1 EWASIAENVSRE
13 AELALQA
20 GDTIT
25 ARKAYMRASNYY
37 RTAMFS
43 LPPTD
48 NRLDQYLTSSR
59 ELFHQATSLFE
70 PPIEI
75 LAIPFGDARL
85 PGYFLSAGQS
95 KRPTLIALNGADS
108 SNEELVHWIGF
119 AAVARGW
126 NCLVFEG
133 PGQWSALQ
141 LNPGLFLQH
150 DYEVPVKAVVDY
162 LVQRDDVDTDNITLI
177 GYSLGSLL
185 AARTVAFEKRI
196 SACIVDGLVVDV
208 GEAWEAV
215 WPPALQK
222 LTGVFDTAAGALER
236 LSPEL
241 RGFINH
247 HMFSFGV
254 SKPSEILN
262 AYRPFKI
269 QELAPQIECQL
280 LLLYGEGEYAQ
291 TNAKVVTSILHFVN
305 KLRCSAAIH
314 EFSYQDGWAASHC
327 QIGAFNL
334 AQAVVFDWLD
344 DIVNRKEQF
353 IASDSLH
360 TWDLLNKYHHTNE
373 MIKLEQTIRAIRV

>member
-1 EWASIAENVSRE
+1 MKLDFRNMDIGSFPFNFVRTLGVVGTGGAEVNECLLAAMNIRENDEASWIGEWASIAESVSRE

-20 GDTIT
+20 GGTIT

-59 ELFHQATSLFE
+59 KLFHLAARLFE

-75 LAIPFGDARL
+75 IEIPFGDARL
-85 PGYFLSAGQS
+85 PGYFLSAGPS

-108 SNEELVHWIGF
+108 TNEELVHWIGF

-126 NCLVFEG
+126 NCLVLVG

-141 LNPGLFLQH
+141 LNPGLILQH

-162 LVQRDDVDTDNITLI
+162 LVQRDDVDTENIALI

-215 WPPALQK
+215 WPPALQNSPAFSIQ
-222 LTGVFDTAAGALER
+222 LQGR
-236 LSPEL
+236 LK
-241 RGFINH
+241 G
-247 HMFSFGV
+247 
-254 SKPSEILN
+254 
-262 AYRPFKI
+262 
-269 QELAPQIECQL
+269 
-280 LLLYGEGEYAQ
+280 
-291 TNAKVVTSILHFVN
+291 
-305 KLRCSAAIH
+305 
-314 EFSYQDGWAASHC
+314 
-327 QIGAFNL
+327 
-334 AQAVVFDWLD
+334 
-344 DIVNRKEQF
+344 
-353 IASDSLH
+353 
-360 TWDLLNKYHHTNE
+360 
-373 MIKLEQTIRAIRV
+373 